1 MKPNLKFWRR
11 LVQITV
17 ALAFI
22 LIPYLNRQG
31 INTLRGNFLA
41 FKAAGLPLADP
52 LAVAQVGLKSLH
64 LPSDL
69 LLGAGI
75 ALVLALVLGTVFC
88 SWICPYG
95 LLSEWVHTLGSKILL
110 RNRGVAWRGNGFY
123 CKLILFGIGI
133 PLLFVTDSPFLN
145 QLSMPGWY
153 SRVFQI
159 YFNQG
164 HVSWVAA
171 GIAFILLVEFAA
183 KNRIW
188 CRYICLQG
196 LFLTSARLINPW
208 YLKITYD
215 QEKCKCKKGEDPCRR
230 SCHLGLNPKAL
241 PHPHDLECTNCGDC
255 IVICKKL
262 GQALG
267 FYFRGKSK

>member
-1 MKPNLKFWRR
+1 MKPMLKFWRR

-17 ALAFI
+17 ALTFI
-22 LIPYLNRQG
+22 FIPYLNRQG
-31 INTLRGNFLA
+31 INSVRGNFFA
-41 FKAAGLPLADP
+41 FSAAGLPLADP
-52 LAVAQVGLKSLH
+52 LSVAQVGIKSWH
-64 LPSDL
+64 FSSDL

-75 ALVLALVLGTVFC
+75 ALILAMSLGTVFC

-95 LLSEWVHTLGSKILL
+95 LLSEWVHNLGGKILP
-110 RNRGVAWRGNGFY
+110 RNQGVACRGNGFY
-123 CKLILFGIGI
+123 YKLILFGLS
-133 PLLFVTDSPFLN
+133 LLILFSTDSPFLN

-153 SRVFQI
+153 SRLFQI

-164 HVSWVAA
+164 VVSWAA
-171 GIAFILLVEFAA
+171 GGMVAILLFEFIMQ
-183 KNRIW
+183 NRIW
-188 CRYICLQG
+188 CRYICPQA

-215 QEKCKCKKGEDPCRR
+215 QEKCRCKKGEDPCRR
-230 SCHLGLNPKAL
+230 ICHLGLNPKTL

-255 IVICKKL
+255 VITCKKL

-267 FYFRGKSK
+267 FHFRGKSK